1 MSCRNRFAHGAA
13 ARNWAV
19 AAVALGLLALVSPVL
34 AGNGFF
40 RQQAVGG
47 VMIDAQG
54 ILSALSARNQHTL
67 RIMRQQALQE
77 VPGDLKQFNP
87 LRKISLRK
95 LEEAIQKHRATEVT
109 PLPDELKYLGGLQEI
124 KYVFVYPEQRDI
136 VLVGPAEGWKVDPLG
151 NLVGLTTERPVLELD
166 DLMVA
171 LRAARQGVMSCS
183 IDPTPEG
190 LQSLR
195 QLVRQLKT
203 IGNPAQTMRRIE
215 QALGPQVVSVN
226 GVPASSHFAR
236 VMVAA
241 DFRMKRLGMNFD
253 PAPIAGLPSF
263 LQMMQAGHA
272 GMSNMLPRWW
282 LAPKADPLLTDG
294 QGLAWKLQDFGVQCK
309 TEQDFLAADGTRK
322 QGVAKGG
329 GVARRWA
336 DNFTEK
342 YDELSKKDSVF
353 GQLRNVM
360 QLAVVG
366 ALVEKEHLLD
376 RAQLQLPYLLGEEK
390 LETYPVPRQVH
401 TQASFVKKGRNWLIS
416 ASGGVQMFPGQVA
429 AKTETSD
436 ALAPLRDKLAGKP
449 THWWWN

>member
-1 MSCRNRFAHGAA
+1 MA
-13 ARNWAV
+13 
-19 AAVALGLLALVSPVL
+19 
-34 AGNGFF
+34 
-40 RQQAVGG
+40 
-47 VMIDAQG
+47 
-54 ILSALSARNQHTL
+54 
-67 RIMRQQALQE
+67 
-77 VPGDLKQFNP
+77 
-87 LRKISLRK
+87 
-95 LEEAIQKHRATEVT
+95 
-109 PLPDELKYLGGLQEI
+109 
-124 KYVFVYPEQRDI
+124 
-136 VLVGPAEGWKVDPLG
+136 
-151 NLVGLTTERPVLELD
+151 
-166 DLMVA
+166 
-171 LRAARQGVMSCS
+171 
-183 IDPTPEG
+183 
-190 LQSLR
+190 
-195 QLVRQLKT
+195 
-203 IGNPAQTMRRIE
+203 RIE
-215 QALGPQVVSVN
+215 DTLGPQQITVT

-360 QLAVVG
+360 QLAV
-366 ALVEKEHLLD
+366 AL
-376 RAQLQLPYLLGEEK
+376 
-390 LETYPVPRQVH
+390 
-401 TQASFVKKGRNWLIS
+401 
-416 ASGGVQMFPGQVA
+416 A
-429 AKTETSD
+429 AKRLVLLKSRAAPPGAD
-436 ALAPLRDKLAGKP
+436 LAELAAAGYVDP
-449 THWWWN
+449 FLPRLAAELPPVQCVNLVVGG